1 MTLLATIF
9 HSKTN
14 FKMSIQQKYTL
25 FNEYL
30 DSIYES
36 GYAEQLATEDPE
48 SYKFQFE
55 QFKTM
60 YVWKRSTLMK

>member
-1 MTLLATIF
+1 
-9 HSKTN
+9 
-14 FKMSIQQKYTL
+14 MSIQQKYIL

-36 GYAEQLATEDPE
+36 GYAEQLATENPD

-55 QFKTM
+55 QFKLL
-60 YVWKRSTLMK
+60 YA